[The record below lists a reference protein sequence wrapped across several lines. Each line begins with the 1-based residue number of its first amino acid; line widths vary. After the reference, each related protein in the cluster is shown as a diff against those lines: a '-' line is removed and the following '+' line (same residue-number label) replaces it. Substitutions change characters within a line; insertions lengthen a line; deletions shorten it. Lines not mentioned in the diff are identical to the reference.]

1 MAPVPGFFS
10 VRTKKFWYE
19 TVYPFKV
26 LGTVVRTVVRYQ
38 GCTVPG
44 RPGVAKSHD
53 EVTFYHFVCTYYTA
67 LLTYPREI
75 KNSENTSAHDESG
88 PVLTKGLPPFL

>member
-44 RPGVAKSHD
+44 RPGLCLIQA
-53 EVTFYHFVCTYYTA
+53 A
-67 LLTYPREI
+67 
-75 KNSENTSAHDESG
+75 
-88 PVLTKGLPPFL
+88 